1 MNKALLSICVL
12 LSITFVKAQEEPEPS
27 ADCLY
32 CKRMDENSGFLVS
45 YSFCQAEKTCLKD
58 AWNYINRDCT
68 TDWVKG
74 KKLKLQDCNPNEIN
88 CPDEFVSTAEK
99 YGTYENATWTLP
111 EGTMCEIKVDARNN
125 KVARVIFDETSF
137 LGIEGDYKIG
147 EVITIEN
154 ERKAIKIYNAAQ
166 SGALT
171 FLISFSGAVQ
181 LATALGSV
189 LLIAVSM

>member
-1 MNKALLSICVL
+1 MNKLLSVFVL
-12 LSITFVKAQEEPEPS
+12 LGFTFVKAQEEPEAMP
-27 ADCLY
+27 DCLY

-74 KKLKLQDCNPNEIN
+74 SKIKLQDCNPNTIN

-111 EGTMCEIKVDARNN
+111 EGAMCDIKVDARNS
-125 KVARVIFDETSF
+125 KVARVIFDETSY
-137 LGIEGDYKIG
+137 LGIEGKYKIG

-154 ERKAIKIYNAAQ
+154 ERKTIKIYNAAP

-171 FLISFSGAVQ
+171 FLISFSGAAH
-181 LATALGSV
+181 LATAVASA
-189 LLIAVSM
+189 LLVAASL